1 MKKESIS
8 NRANKIIKQQPEA
21 SFQASILNLLS
32 EYYFQENMPFFV
44 INVLTTSFLSCI
56 IIAQMYTPIV

>member
-21 SFQASILNLLS
+21 SFLASILNLLS
-32 EYYFQENMPFFV
+32 EYYSQENMPFFV
-44 INVLTTSFLSCI
+44 INVLTTSFFGCI
-56 IIAQMYTPIV
+56 IISQMYTHIV